1 MHDNIL
7 LGHGSGGMMTSRL
20 IRDLFVSRFN
30 NEFLAKLTDAS
41 VVQTGNTLLA
51 FTTDSYVVDPV
62 FFPGGN
68 IGKLAVCG
76 TVNDL
81 TTSAARPLYLS
92 AGFII
97 EEGFKIRD
105 LEAVVSSMA
114 DEAKYAGV
122 QIITGDTKVVKRG
135 QCDKIFINTAGVGIV
150 DESHRGIAEGKGILP
165 GDCLLVNGYLGDHEI
180 AILSARENLRF
191 EEPAVSDVAS
201 LNHMVHKLLDND
213 IEVRFMR
220 DITRGGIATILS
232 EMTDGR
238 PFGVMIEEDDIPLR
252 QQTKGLCELYGFD
265 PLYLAN
271 EGRMLMVVSPA
282 TADKALQ
289 IMKQDEHGRDCK
301 MIGSITQEN
310 RGIVLM
316 KSATGGTHII
326 QKLAGEQLPR
336 IC

>member
-1 MHDNIL
+1 MHDSIL
-7 LGHGSGGMMTSRL
+7 LGHGSGGMMTSGL
-20 IRDLFVSRFN
+20 IKDLFVRHFN
-30 NEFLAKLTDAS
+30 NEFLNKLTDAS
-41 VVQTGNTLLA
+41 VVETGNTLLA

-81 TTSAARPLYLS
+81 TTSAAKPSYLS
-92 AGFII
+92 TGFII
-97 EEGFKIRD
+97 EEGFGIRD
-105 LEAVVSSMA
+105 LETIVKAMA
-114 DEAKYAGV
+114 DEARFAGV
-122 QIITGDTKVVKRG
+122 KIITGDTKVVKRG
-135 QCDKIFINTAGVGIV
+135 QCDKIFINTAGIGIV
-150 DESHRGIAEGKGILP
+150 DVRHRGVAEGQGILP

-201 LNHMVHKLLDND
+201 LNHMVHKLLDNN
-213 IEVRFMR
+213 IEVRYMR
-220 DITRGGIATILS
+220 DITRGGIATVLS

-238 PFGVMIEEDDIPLR
+238 PFGVMIEEDYIPLR

-271 EGRMLMVVSPA
+271 EGKMLIVVSPA
-282 TADKALQ
+282 TAYKALQ
-289 IMKQDEHGRDCK
+289 ILKKDEHGKDSK
-301 MIGSITQEN
+301 IIGSITQEN
-310 RGIVLM
+310 KGTVLM